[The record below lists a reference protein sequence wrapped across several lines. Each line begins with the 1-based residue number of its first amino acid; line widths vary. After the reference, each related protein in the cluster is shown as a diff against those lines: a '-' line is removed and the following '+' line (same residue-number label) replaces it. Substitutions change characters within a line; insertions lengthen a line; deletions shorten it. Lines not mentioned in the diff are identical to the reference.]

1 MHKIWIIAKSEL
13 LRRITSK
20 WFILITL
27 LAPVLLVA
35 TMFVP
40 ILVTVLA
47 SGTGDTVIAVQDETG
62 RLLPR
67 LQAEADDDY
76 QFVEAPLA
84 VRDSVLAG
92 AYDGYLV
99 VPASVL
105 SGEGEGTYYSVEG
118 SGLSF
123 GSRLQRTVSQAV
135 EAERLEA
142 RAVPADVLNI
152 VETRIDVDLVKL
164 TETGDEEADAT
175 AAFAI
180 VGYIMG
186 FFIYA
191 SVFIYGAIV
200 MQGVIEEKTSRVVEV
215 MVSSVRPFQ
224 LLMGKVLGIG
234 AMGLIQLV
242 VWGLLVGAGL
252 AASGTIASFFLDPSE
267 LGLTP
272 DASQQAVLE
281 AADIT
286 IPSLPPSLFIWFILF
301 FLGGYLLYASLYAA
315 VGAAVEQQQDAQLLL
330 TPIILLV
337 IIPIMFIGLVV
348 ESPNSGLSIGMS
360 LVPFFAPI
368 LMVVRVAMTDVPF
381 WEVGLAYVLLV
392 AAFIA
397 SIWVSSR
404 IYRIGILM
412 YGKKPSFKDLAR
424 WLRYA

>member
-1 MHKIWIIAKSEL
+1 MYKIWIIARSEL

-35 TMFVP
+35 TMFIP

-47 SGTGDTVIAVQDETG
+47 SGTGHSVVAVQDETG

-67 LQAEADDDY
+67 LQAEADEDY
-76 QFVEAPLA
+76 HFVEAPPA

-92 AYDGYLV
+92 VYDGYLV

-135 EAERLEA
+135 EAERLEV
-142 RAVPADVLNI
+142 RAVPADVLDI

-164 TETGDEEADAT
+164 TATGDEEADAT

-234 AMGLIQLV
+234 AMGLIQLI

-252 AASGTIASFFLDPSE
+252 AASGTIAAFFLDPSE

-286 IPSLPPSLFIWFILF
+286 IPSLPPSLFVWFILF

-315 VGAAVEQQQDAQLLL
+315 VGAAVEQQQDA
-330 TPIILLV
+330 
-337 IIPIMFIGLVV
+337 
-348 ESPNSGLSIGMS
+348 
-360 LVPFFAPI
+360 
-368 LMVVRVAMTDVPF
+368 
-381 WEVGLAYVLLV
+381 
-392 AAFIA
+392 
-397 SIWVSSR
+397 
-404 IYRIGILM
+404 
-412 YGKKPSFKDLAR
+412 
-424 WLRYA
+424 